1 MKYVEAD
8 KEEGD
13 KGGGQEEAPP
23 PQKKKGL
30 RVRKVGIYIY
40 IYIYIEVEGG
50 LREVGWLIFVLRPS
64 SSISVM

>member
-40 IYIYIEVEGG
+40 IYI
-50 LREVGWLIFVLRPS
+50 
-64 SSISVM
+64 